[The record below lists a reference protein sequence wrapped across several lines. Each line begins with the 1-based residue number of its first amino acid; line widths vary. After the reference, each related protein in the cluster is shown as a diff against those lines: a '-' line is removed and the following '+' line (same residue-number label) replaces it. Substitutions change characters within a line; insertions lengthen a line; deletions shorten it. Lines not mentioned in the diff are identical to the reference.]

1 MNQQKGKL
9 VCQSG
14 SQSVSQSV
22 SQSIRQTDKM
32 ELLRTKEGISIP
44 GGVLQDCICAGA
56 LR

>member
-14 SQSVSQSV
+14 SQSVG
-22 SQSIRQTDKM
+22 QSIRQTDKM

-44 GGVLQDCICAGA
+44 GGVL
-56 LR
+56 